1 MDVSGSSKATEAIF
15 KNLKWLEK
23 EIGTWLTG
31 DSFSHVNYRMGDE
44 LFILSSREHY
54 TLFIAIYAKL
64 LWESGD
70 FPLKCSFHS
79 ADMEIP
85 EGDPEQWSH
94 EAIKDTR
101 RALDQVKKSYI
112 QDFTSPE
119 MSQEVDVA
127 LMYATD
133 ILNHMTDIQ
142 RQVASFKIGGMLQ
155 KDISARLDKNE
166 STISAHYSKS
176 RGRQL
181 TSILAFLAEYYQVD
195 DGPLREGFSTSFER
209 RAES

>member
-1 MDVSGSSKATEAIF
+1 MDVSGSSKATEDIF
-15 KNLKWLEK
+15 ENLKWLEK
-23 EIGTWLTG
+23 EIGTWLAG
-31 DSFSHVNYRMGDE
+31 DAFSHVDYRMGDE
-44 LFILSSREHY
+44 LFILSSRENY
-54 TLFIAIYAKL
+54 TQFIAIYAKL

-79 ADMEIP
+79 ADMKIP

-101 RALDQVKKSYI
+101 NALDQVKKSYI
-112 QDFTSPE
+112 QDFASPG
-119 MSQEVDVA
+119 MSQEVDIG

-142 RQVASFKIGGMLQ
+142 RQVACLKLGGMLQ
-155 KDISARLDKNE
+155 KDISAQLGKYE

-181 TSILAFLAEYYQVD
+181 ASILSFLSEYYHVD
-195 DGPLREGFSTSFER
+195 DGPIREAFRNSFER
-209 RAES
+209 RMTS